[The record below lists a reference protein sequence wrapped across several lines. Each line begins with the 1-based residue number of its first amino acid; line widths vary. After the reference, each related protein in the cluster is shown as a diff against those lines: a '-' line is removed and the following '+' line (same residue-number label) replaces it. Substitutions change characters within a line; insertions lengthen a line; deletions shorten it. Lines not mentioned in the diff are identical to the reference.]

1 MPLPFLQF
9 VISGLLVFRRRNRV
23 SQGNYDKFM
32 RHTVARLIDKTMVR
46 KFHWMTSPNLT
57 CHLIHHLIISR
68 TFVES
73 MAAPMKRPI
82 ATAICASTRTVS
94 RSLLLP
100 ASYRCFS
107 VLNRPQPN
115 YEGHIPLTQIER
127 LGLAFGSGLMSFI
140 DPRRGGENSRLP
152 E

>member
-1 MPLPFLQF
+1 MD
-9 VISGLLVFRRRNRV
+9 RV
-23 SQGNYDKFM
+23 SQGNDNKFM
-32 RHTVARLIDKTMVR
+32 RHTVARLIDKTVVR
-46 KFHWMTSPNLT
+46 KFHWMTFTNLT
-57 CHLIHHLIISR
+57 CHLIHRLIISCII
-68 TFVES
+68 VKS
-73 MAAPMKRPI
+73 MAAPIKRPI
-82 ATAICASTRTVS
+82 ATAICASTRIVS

-115 YEGHIPLTQIER
+115 YEGHVPLTRIER

-140 DPRRGGENSRLP
+140 DPRRGGENFRLA